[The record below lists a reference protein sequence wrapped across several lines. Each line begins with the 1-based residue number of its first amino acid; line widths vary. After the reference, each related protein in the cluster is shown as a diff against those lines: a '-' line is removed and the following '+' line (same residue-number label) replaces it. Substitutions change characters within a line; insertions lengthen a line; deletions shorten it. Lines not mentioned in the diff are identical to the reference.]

1 VTDSTS
7 PRQRP
12 RIPNPSTALAQV
24 FVDELWRCGVREA
37 VIAPGSRSAALAFA
51 FHHADQQ
58 GRIRLHVRID
68 ERSAGFLALGLAKAS
83 RRPVPIVCTSGTAAA
98 NLHPAVLEASHTGVP
113 LIVLTADRPP
123 ELRGVGANQ
132 TTDQVKL
139 YGDAVRLFHEV
150 GAPEQRPGQN
160 AYWRELVNRS
170 LAVARGFRDRAPGP
184 VHLNLAFREPLV
196 PDVEESSGEWPES
209 LSGRRG
215 NVRWTRIERLATDRI
230 SWLEA
235 GPRTVVVAGDGAEAQ
250 ARWLA
255 ETAGWPLLAEPT
267 SGARSGPNAL
277 GPYRL
282 LLDSG
287 IDLVQGIQRVVVYG
301 WPTLSRPVSR
311 LLARDDIEIVVVA
324 RRPPWPD
331 PAHRATRVAA
341 TVALE
346 GTTDGAG
353 RREPDAWLAE
363 WLAADRTAREAVEDV
378 LLREPR
384 YTGLHVAREV
394 ASAVPGGGLLVAGS
408 SNPVR
413 DLDLAGVPWDN
424 RLVDEGGRI
433 DPRAH
438 RKVIGNRG
446 LAGIDGTVSTAIGA
460 ALVHRTGPAYAML
473 GDLTFL
479 HDANGLVR
487 GPYEARPDLTIV
499 IVNDDGGG
507 IFSTLEQGAPAYA
520 ESFERI
526 FGTPHGVDI
535 AALAAATR
543 TPYTLATNGEELQA
557 ALSRARGLRLV
568 EVPIDRSRT
577 RELHDRLRKAVFASL
592 NG

>member
-1 VTDSTS
+1 MTDPTR

-51 FHHADQQ
+51 FHGADQQ
-58 GRIRLHVRID
+58 GRVRLHVRVD

-150 GAPEQRPGQN
+150 GAPERRAGQN

-196 PDVEESSGEWPES
+196 PDVEEGSGDWPES

-255 ETAGWPLLAEPT
+255 ETAGWPLFAEPT

-287 IDLVQGIQRVVVYG
+287 IDLVEGIQRVVVYG

-331 PAHRATRVAA
+331 PAHRATRVTA

-353 RREPDAWLAE
+353 RREPDAWLAG
-363 WLAADRTAREAVEDV
+363 WLAADQTAREAVEDV

-413 DLDLAGVPWDN
+413 DLDLAGLPWDN

-460 ALVHRTGPAYAML
+460 ALVHRTGPAYALM

-487 GPYEARPDLTIV
+487 GPYEARPDLTVV

-507 IFSTLEQGAPAYA
+507 IFSTLEQGAPTYS
-520 ESFERI
+520 ESFERL

-592 NG
+592 SG